1 MREIISGNKINI
13 FIAGVI
19 LYVLVCG
26 QLPWAVGR
34 DGRVEDL
41 DALLNAQ
48 YDIPKGCDMSNGK
61 ASHNSNYN

>member
-1 MREIISGNKINI
+1 MKELTVV
-13 FIAGVI
+13 GVI

-48 YDIPKGCDMSNGK
+48 YDVPKGCEMSNG
-61 ASHNSNYN
+61 NFYFFL